1 MIHELSQPEKV
12 KVSLPDWESFKR
24 QMIFEILADR
34 RLGQAFC
41 DRFGIGNSSPLYY
54 FKDDTVSERWITDN
68 YLEWKMSEEK
78 IIFKTFS
85 EKSPEERRQI
95 LDKMQNDISAMKE
108 IMDKIDP
115 GRFEQIIKQI
125 DEQDKKSWNDE
136 WRKSSLIT
144 LCR

>member
-1 MIHELSQPEKV
+1 
-12 KVSLPDWESFKR
+12 
-24 QMIFEILADR
+24 
-34 RLGQAFC
+34 
-41 DRFGIGNSSPLYY
+41 
-54 FKDDTVSERWITDN
+54 
-68 YLEWKMSEEK
+68 MSEEK

-136 WRKSSLIT
+136 
-144 LCR
+144 